1 AALADR
7 GKGGLQAGGADD
19 SGHHPVG
26 GALGGLDER
35 GAAAADLDAGAGK
48 RILQHLIF
56 ARLGDC
62 RETRPKRASLLG
74 QQLRIV
80 VGGQRLDGEV
90 FAVARQEIDRA
101 LADGAGRAEN
111 ADPPRARSAIHR
123 TCGQYF
129 AAPCPQPIGGAYR
142 HVSTLPPI
150 SVRSVTAG
158 ITARR
163 PSSRSRRPPCPGMRP
178 LESFTP
184 NLRLATDSARSP
196 NCSTIASPA
205 LISTRG
211 STAETPRSRAVA
223 QPATAAQAAPPINPA
238 QVFRGLQRGAS
249 RGPPKRRPIA

>member
-1 AALADR
+1 
-7 GKGGLQAGGADD
+7 
-19 SGHHPVG
+19 VF
-26 GALGGLDER
+26 ER
-35 GAAAADLDAGAGK
+35 GVV
-48 RILQHLIF
+48 R
-56 ARLGDC
+56 RVGDC
-62 RETRPKRASLLG
+62 REAGAKRTRLLSQELG
-74 QQLRIV
+74 IV
-80 VGGQRLDGEV
+80 ICGQRLDGER
-90 FAVARQEIDRA
+90 FTVAQQQVDRA
-101 LADGAGRAEN
+101 APDGAGRPE
-111 ADPPRARSAIHR
+111 DRHPPRRVAS
-123 TCGQYF
+123 GQ
-129 AAPCPQPIGGAYR
+129 QPIVRANRRGYR
-142 HVSTLPPI
+142 HSNTLSPPI
-150 SVRSVTAG
+150 RVKSATTGTTAS
-158 ITARR
+158 R